1 VDAPHRKEAVQAMT
15 VVDTDT
21 RWLVAILTGC
31 CLLAL
36 LAGTCA
42 RERDAKRE
50 AQRALALVESCADSW
65 ERTIDATSQCL
76 TVLDDVRTS
85 GVACACWEAP

>member
-1 VDAPHRKEAVQAMT
+1 MTDSHLVTICAAALAIALAVGMH
-15 VVDTDT
+15 
-21 RWLVAILTGC
+21 
-31 CLLAL
+31 
-36 LAGTCA
+36 A

-50 AQRALALVESCADSW
+50 ARRALALVESCADSW

-85 GVACACWEAP
+85 DVACACWRVP